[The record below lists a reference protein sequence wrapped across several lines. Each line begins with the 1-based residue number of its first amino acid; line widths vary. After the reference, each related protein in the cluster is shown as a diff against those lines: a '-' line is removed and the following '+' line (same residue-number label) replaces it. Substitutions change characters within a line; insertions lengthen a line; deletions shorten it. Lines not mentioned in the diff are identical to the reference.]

1 MIRRRKSAKS
11 LQDVISRIGDDVATL
26 GEVMGESA
34 SAEAKASIK
43 SLRRQLD
50 SLAEESEGLVAQG
63 IQETRGTISE
73 NPLIAV
79 AAAFGL
85 GIVLAVA
92 LRR

>member
-1 MIRRRKSAKS
+1 MMRRRKAADS
-11 LQDVISRIGDDVATL
+11 LQDVISRIGNDLSAL

-34 SAEAKASIK
+34 SAEVKATLK
-43 SLRRQLD
+43 SLRQRLDDLADDSD
-50 SLAEESEGLVAQG
+50 SLITQG
-63 IQETRGTISE
+63 IHETRGTIAE

-85 GIVLAVA
+85 GIVLAAA

>member
-1 MIRRRKSAKS
+1 MMRRRKAANS
-11 LQDVISRIGDDVATL
+11 LQDVISRIGDDVSAL
-26 GEVMGESA
+26 GDIIGESA
-34 SAEAKASIK
+34 SAEVKATIR
-43 SLRRQLD
+43 SLRQRLD
-50 SLAEESEGLVAQG
+50 DLADASESLVTHG

-85 GIVLAVA
+85 GIVLAAA